1 MIARWTPENEEA
13 LQRAEARLR
22 ESAEKFGPLGR
33 PADSSCAC
41 QRWPCR
47 CRCHEPPRGKMPA

>member
-1 MIARWTPENEEA
+1 MIARWTPENEAA
-13 LQRAEARLR
+13 LQRARARLR

-41 QRWPCR
+41 EKWPCA
-47 CRCHEPPRGKMPA
+47 CACHRERQR